1 MAHVDAL
8 YRYPVK
14 GLSPER
20 LARTRLA
27 QGQTV
32 PGDRLYA
39 IENGPSGFD
48 PAAPKYFP
56 KTQFLMLM
64 RNERL
69 ATLETRYD
77 DATCV
82 LTIRGEGRE
91 LARGDLATK
100 EGCLAIEA
108 FFRRF

>member
-20 LARTRLA
+20 LSRAQLA
-27 QGQTV
+27 PGQTV

-39 IENGPSGFD
+39 IENGPSSFD
-48 PAAPKYFP
+48 PAAPKYLP
-56 KTQFLMLM
+56 KTQFVMLM

-69 ATLETRYD
+69 ATLDARYD
-77 DATCV
+77 DATHTLAV
-82 LTIRGEGRE
+82 RHEGRE
-91 LARGDLATK
+91 AARGDLSTK
-100 EGCLAIEA
+100 EGRLAIEA
-108 FFRRF
+108 FVR